1 MKRISA
7 SIAVLTALAG
17 TGPALADSYGAI
29 TYSPSTGALG
39 WPNANDNRGD
49 AETVARRNCDS
60 SADDCRIA
68 IWFRNGCSAV
78 AVGHRGGVR
87 RSAAVDVRPEP
98 AVSSAGNVPAASDPE
113 RARASQSRHAA
124 RTDNLRL
131 SPVRT
136 GKRE

>member
-39 WPNANDNRGD
+39 WSNANDNRGD

-78 AVGHRGGVR
+78 AVGHRGGW
-87 RSAAVDVRPEP
+87 
-98 AVSSAGNVPAASDPE
+98 GY
-113 RARASQSRHAA
+113 
-124 RTDNLRL
+124 DNREAQRQAIG
-131 SPVRT
+131 SCGRQT
-136 GKRE
+136 GTYRVIRWQCSGSE

>member
-29 TYSPSTGALG
+29 AYSPSTGTLG
-39 WPNANDNRGD
+39 WSNANDNRGD
-49 AETVARRNCDS
+49 AESVARRNCDS

-78 AVGHRGGVR
+78 AVGHRGGWGSGWGYDNREAQRQAIGSCGRQTGTCRVIR
-87 RSAAVDVRPEP
+87 RQCSGSE
-98 AVSSAGNVPAASDPE
+98 
-113 RARASQSRHAA
+113 
-124 RTDNLRL
+124 
-131 SPVRT
+131 
-136 GKRE
+136 

>member
-39 WPNANDNRGD
+39 WSNANDNRGD

-78 AVGHRGGVR
+78 AVGHRGGWGSGWGYDNR
-87 RSAAVDVRPEP
+87 EAQRQAI
-98 AVSSAGNVPAASDPE
+98 GNCG
-113 RARASQSRHAA
+113 RQ
-124 RTDNLRL
+124 
-131 SPVRT
+131 T
-136 GKRE
+136 GTCRVIRWQCSGSE

>member
-39 WPNANDNRGD
+39 WSNANDNRGD

-78 AVGHRGGVR
+78 AVGHRGGWG
-87 RSAAVDVRPEP
+87 S
-98 AVSSAGNVPAASDPE
+98 GWGY
-113 RARASQSRHAA
+113 
-124 RTDNLRL
+124 DNREAQRQAIG
-131 SPVRT
+131 SCGRQT
-136 GKRE
+136 GTYRVIRWQCSGSE